1 MRFED
6 ENFEEEFLKWLDS
19 KTEEEIIES
28 LKKYAI
34 DEQYAYRIVVDKNL
48 DNENPLDFIE
58 VEVADDEAQ
67 IYESKMY
74 LKDNYQ
80 KKNRNVDMIKIIE
93 LEDAA

>member
-6 ENFEEEFLKWLDS
+6 ENFDEEFLKWLDS